1 MINSSLILQN
11 EATFSSAHD
20 SVLDPITIG
29 VAIVV
34 AIAY

>member
-1 MINSSLILQN
+1 MKNSALLLPT
-11 EATFSSAHD
+11 EATFTSAHD
-20 SVLDPITIG
+20 SVLDAITIG